1 MAFRMFDKNRDG
13 YVDAKEL
20 KNVTATLG
28 EALSQAEID
37 DFMREAD
44 VDGDGRLNYDEF
56 VKMMLQTD

>member
-13 YVDAKEL
+13 YVDASEL
-20 KNVTATLG
+20 RKVTATLG
-28 EALSQAEID
+28 EALSKEEID
-37 DFMREAD
+37 DFMKQAD